1 MTAVLVS
8 TLTLVL
14 GALVSGVLTYLGTR
28 SKLVLDYDADL
39 RSRRVTAYADLWARL
54 EPLAKYAAES
64 SFSETDAKDLA
75 TSLRVWY
82 FQKGGL
88 FLSRDTRADYFALQN
103 LLTHLSEGWGWE
115 APGRERLA
123 PAAREHVRT
132 YGSRLRSSLTR
143 DVGTRSRPKV
153 RGDADP
159 VDRALAGVY
168 ERDDG
173 QRLKLD
179 FAPRILGGTRRLSV
193 TALGPNPR
201 AVEVRAWNPER
212 LTIQAVLTDP
222 DGNRHDRVLLIEG
235 RQLVEGPSPDEH
247 APARAALWKRV

>member
-1 MTAVLVS
+1 MTAVLLS
-8 TLTLVL
+8 TLTLVV
-14 GALVSGVLTYLGTR
+14 GAVVSGVLTYLGTR
-28 SKLVLDYDADL
+28 SKMVVDYDADL

-64 SFSETDAKDLA
+64 SFSETEAKNLA

-88 FLSRDTRADYFALQN
+88 FLSQDTRADYFALQN
-103 LLTHLSEGWGWE
+103 LLMLLGGGWGWSTS
-115 APGRERLA
+115 ERAQLT

-143 DVGTRSRPKV
+143 DVGTRSRPRV
-153 RGDADP
+153 RGDAEP

-179 FAPRILGGTRRLSV
+179 FAPRILGGTRRISL
-193 TALGPNPR
+193 TALGTDPR
-201 AVEVRAWNPER
+201 PVKVQDWSPAQ
-212 LTIQAVLTDP
+212 LTIRAVLTDP
-222 DGNRHDRVLLIEG
+222 AGRRRDRVLLIEAG
-235 RQLVEGPSPDEH
+235 QLVEGPSPDEH

>member
-39 RSRRVTAYADLWARL
+39 RSRRVTAYSDLWARL
-54 EPLAKYAAES
+54 EPLAKYAADS
-64 SFSETDAKDLA
+64 SFTETDAKDLA

-88 FLSRDTRADYFALQN
+88 FLSQDTRADYFALQN
-103 LLTHLSEGWGWE
+103 LLAHLDTGWGWE
-115 APGRERLA
+115 APGKDLT

-132 YGSRLRSSLTR
+132 YGSRLRSGLTR
-143 DVGTRSRPKV
+143 DVGTRSRPRV
-153 RGDADP
+153 RGDAEP
-159 VDRALAGVY
+159 VDRSLAGVY

-173 QRLKLD
+173 QRLKLE
-179 FAPRILGGTRRLSV
+179 FAPRFLGGTRRLTV
-193 TALGPNPR
+193 TALDTNPR
-201 AVEVRAWNPER
+201 AVEVRAWYPER
-212 LTIQAVLTDP
+212 LTILAVLTDP
-222 DGNRHDRVLLIEG
+222 DGNRRNRVLLIEG
-235 RQLVEGPSPDEH
+235 TQLVEGPSPDEH
-247 APARAALWKRV
+247 APDRAALWKRV